1 MREWREVLTL
11 GVLMFTVLE
20 VNSIAYNMNKSKD
33 SVIEPASSLRSVL
46 VIHI

>member
-20 VNSIAYNMNKSKD
+20 VNSIVYSMNKSKD
-33 SVIEPASSLRSVL
+33 SVTEPASSLRGVL